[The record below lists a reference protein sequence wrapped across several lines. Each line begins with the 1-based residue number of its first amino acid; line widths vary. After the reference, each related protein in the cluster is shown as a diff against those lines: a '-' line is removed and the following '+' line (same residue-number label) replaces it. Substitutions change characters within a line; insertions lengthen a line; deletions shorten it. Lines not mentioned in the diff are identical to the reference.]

1 MSNISKMKSSQL
13 REVLPVVEECCR
25 KLDIDFYIIGALA
38 REIWFSGGGLLTGG
52 TRDIDLAL
60 FVSDENQFD
69 QLKGLLIEDQGFH
82 KAKENAFVLFAPNGT
97 QIDILPFGSLEV
109 EDGVVVPSKGL
120 TKIKVNGFKEVYL
133 KSVTEV
139 RVLEERTYKIA
150 TLSGIFLLKLVA
162 FDDRPEQ
169 RAKDAGDCMTIIE
182 HFFDLQSDLIWE
194 NHNDLFD
201 SDRSLQQIGSRVI
214 GREMRRPLLENTQL
228 MGRVIAIL
236 ENHIRLREQSQFV
249 QLMAEMSEDN
259 YYDEGESEGDFEL
272 TIEDCVSYLAEIL
285 SGIREVSK

>member
-1 MSNISKMKSSQL
+1 M
-13 REVLPVVEECCR
+13 
-25 KLDIDFYIIGALA
+25 
-38 REIWFSGGGLLTGG
+38 
-52 TRDIDLAL
+52 
-60 FVSDENQFD
+60 
-69 QLKGLLIEDQGFH
+69 
-82 KAKENAFVLFAPNGT
+82 
-97 QIDILPFGSLEV
+97 
-109 EDGVVVPSKGL
+109 
-120 TKIKVNGFKEVYL
+120 
-133 KSVTEV
+133 
-139 RVLEERTYKIA
+139 
-150 TLSGIFLLKLVA
+150 IF
-162 FDDRPEQ
+162 
-169 RAKDAGDCMTIIE
+169 
-182 HFFDLQSDLIWE
+182 
-194 NHNDLFD
+194 FD